1 MRTLSAETGYS
12 RRLDAFFKH
21 PAVDAAM
28 LVIILLSVAV
38 AAGSLLFDHEGL
50 EHLNL
55 YFSLLFSVE
64 LTARYF
70 TYASSKREYFAD
82 WWMDWIATIPW
93 DIFLFFLFPGGGA
106 SLLRL
111 LRLPRIFRLL
121 RFRHLKRSDA
131 ARWLSYRFRRLME
144 VSIFRQILTM
154 LLVSFV
160 FVWIFTAILD
170 SLGVQSDHGDN
181 FWFSVITM
189 ISSDS
194 IFEVQNQE
202 MLVKVLVLIL
212 SFIGIVLFNGV
223 LIAIIIGKLM
233 EHLDDLKQGR
243 GDVRERGHII
253 LLGWNECIPYIVD
266 ELESYCTTERKRLIR
281 VVIMREG
288 PPESPDQVVESR
300 PHVEVISRTGSF
312 QNAQAL
318 ERISAHKASAVVV
331 LGGRAADKKL
341 SERLNDPIVTR
352 TLVALETLLESK
364 SNERHSPVIVL
375 NYLDLSR
382 SCHVTEFLRPF
393 GNRSTK
399 VFFNPL
405 FFTGKL
411 IASMSVNPYAEDIF
425 NELLTS
431 EGSEFHFVRLPPR
444 ERMLWHDM
452 MNAFPKSIPVAYR
465 DTSGKLR
472 MVPRSNEE
480 VPESGEVV
488 VLSENAFDASIF
500 APPPPGRL
508 PDAHAPSPRCSD
520 ILPSGMLVVVG
531 VNPQLPF
538 IVEETCLPGMTVHIV
553 DNQTKEEFAAWYDEY
568 SRTPLPETVVFREC
582 RFRSEEEICAA
593 IDLAS
598 ADRIILLADGH
609 LLDAATPDQI
619 DAETISKLLM
629 LSQLIEKRGREDIH
643 LIVETLT
650 VDSEV
655 VVRNIRNC
663 SNVIGPLTIAR
674 LLTTFTLQP
683 EFEALFRTLIQYGE
697 VDIACRPA
705 LDSVT
710 GWKPGQTTFAE
721 LLAGARNNC
730 IPLGWVKLPEEETV
744 KGTTMR
750 HAAPEVELNP
760 PKSAI
765 VPERSEIIFLRRKG
779 EETLDDPR
787 SFC

>member
-1 MRTLSAETGYS
+1 VMRTLSAETSYS
-12 RRLDAFFKH
+12 RRLDALFKH
-21 PAVDAAM
+21 PATDAAM
-28 LVIILLSVAV
+28 LVLISMSVAV
-38 AAGSLLFDHEGL
+38 AAGSLLVDNEEL

-70 TYASSKREYFAD
+70 TYASNKREYFAD
-82 WWMDWIATIPW
+82 WWMDWIAAIPW

-106 SLLRL
+106 SMLRL

-121 RFRHLKRSDA
+121 RFRHLKHSDA
-131 ARWLSYRFRRLME
+131 ARRLSYRFRRLME

-160 FVWIFTAILD
+160 FVWIFTTVLD
-170 SLGVQSDHGDN
+170 GLGVQSEHGNN
-181 FWFSVITM
+181 FWFSIITM

-194 IFEVQNQE
+194 IFEIHNQE
-202 MLVKVLVLIL
+202 TLVKVLVLIL

-253 LLGWNECIPYIVD
+253 LLGWNECIPHIVD
-266 ELESYCTTERKRLIR
+266 ELESYCRTERKRLIR
-281 VVIMREG
+281 VVVMREH

-331 LGGRAADKKL
+331 LGGRAADRKL

-352 TLVALETLLESK
+352 TLVALETLLDSK
-364 SNERHSPVIVL
+364 PNERHSPVIVL

-411 IASMSVNPYAEDIF
+411 IASMCINPYAEDIF
-425 NELLTS
+425 NELLTP
-431 EGSEFHFVRLPPR
+431 EGNEFHFVRLPPG
-444 ERMLWHDM
+444 EKMLWRDM
-452 MNAFPKSIPVAYR
+452 MNAFPKSIPVGYR
-465 DTSGKLR
+465 DASGELR
-472 MVPRSNEE
+472 MVPRPDEE
-480 VPESGEVV
+480 VPESAEVV
-488 VLSENAFDASIF
+488 VLSENACDASIF
-500 APPPPGRL
+500 TPPPPGRL
-508 PDAHAPSPRCSD
+508 PDARAPSPRCKN
-520 ILPSGMLVVVG
+520 ILPSGMLVIVG

-538 IVEETCLPGMTVHIV
+538 IVEETCSLGMTVHIV

-568 SRTPLPETVVFREC
+568 SRTPLPESVVFREC

-593 IDLAS
+593 IALAS

-629 LSQLIEKRGREDIH
+629 LGQLIEEQGREGIH

-650 VDSEV
+650 LDSEV

-663 SNVIGPLTIAR
+663 SNVIGPLTIGR

-683 EFEALFRTLIQYGE
+683 EFEALFRTIIQYGE
-697 VDIACRPA
+697 IDIACRPA
-705 LDSVT
+705 LDSVP
-710 GWKPGQTTFAE
+710 GWKPGETTFAD
-721 LLAGARNNC
+721 LLAGSRNSC
-730 IPLGWVKLPEEETV
+730 IPLGWVKLPEEGAALEA
-744 KGTTMR
+744 TMR
-750 HAAPEVELNP
+750 RAAPKVELNP
-760 PKSAI
+760 PKSSI
-765 VPERSEIIFLRRKG
+765 VPERSEIVFLHRQG
-779 EETLDDPR
+779 EKTLRP
-787 SFC
+787 

>member
-21 PAVDAAM
+21 PAVDAVM
-28 LVIILLSVAV
+28 LVLILLSVAV

-93 DIFLFFLFPGGGA
+93 DVFLFFLFPGGGA
-106 SLLRL
+106 SMLRL

-160 FVWIFTAILD
+160 FVWIFTAVLD
-170 SLGVQSDHGDN
+170 RLGVQSDHGDN

-212 SFIGIVLFNGV
+212 SFIGIVLFNGI

-253 LLGWNECIPYIVD
+253 LLGWNECIPHIVN

-281 VVIMREG
+281 VVVMREH
-288 PPESPDQVVESR
+288 PPESSEQIVEST

-318 ERISAHKASAVVV
+318 ERISAHKASAVIV
-331 LGGRAADKKL
+331 LGGQAADRKL

-352 TLVALETLLESK
+352 TLVALETLLDNK
-364 SNERHSPVIVL
+364 PNERHSPVIVL

-393 GNRSTK
+393 GNRGTK

-411 IASMSVNPYAEDIF
+411 IASMCINPYAEDIF
-425 NELLTS
+425 NELLTP
-431 EGSEFHFVRLPPR
+431 EGNEFHFVRLPPG
-444 ERMLWHDM
+444 ERMLWRDM
-452 MNAFPKSIPVAYR
+452 MNAFPKSIPAGYR
-465 DTSGKLR
+465 DASGELR
-472 MVPRSNEE
+472 MVPRPDEE

-488 VLSENAFDASIF
+488 VLSEDSYDASIF
-500 APPPPGRL
+500 VPPPSGRT
-508 PDAHAPSPRCSD
+508 PDARTPSPRCKD
-520 ILPSGMLVVVG
+520 VLPSGMLVIVG

-538 IVEETCLPGMTVHIV
+538 IVEETSSLGMTVHIV
-553 DNQTKEEFAAWYDEY
+553 DNQTKEEFSAWYAEY
-568 SRTPLPETVVFREC
+568 SRTPLPEAVVFREC
-582 RFRSEEEICAA
+582 RFRSEEEVCAA
-593 IDLAS
+593 IDIAA
-598 ADRIILLADGH
+598 ADRVILLADGH

-629 LSQLIEKRGREDIH
+629 LSQLIEEQGREHIH

-663 SNVIGPLTIAR
+663 SNVIGPLTIGR

-683 EFEALFRTLIQYGE
+683 EFEALFRTIIQYGE
-697 VDIACRPA
+697 IDIACRPA
-705 LDSVT
+705 KGAVP
-710 GWKPGQTTFAE
+710 GWKPGETTFGD
-721 LLAGARNNC
+721 LLAGAHNGC
-730 IPLGWVKLPEEETV
+730 VPLGWVRPASEGKDG
-744 KGTTMR
+744 KMR
-750 HAAPEVELNP
+750 RTAPAVELNP
-760 PKSAI
+760 PKSAP
-765 VPERSEIIFLRRKG
+765 VPEGSEIVFLHRQNG
-779 EETLDDPR
+779 G
-787 SFC
+787 